1 MTKYKLSK
9 QELQDHWDD
18 QIRFIQKSIKE
29 FDRGDEKEAQRLAT
43 HLRVLFHETQKSK
56 SIFGQLKPQIIFYSS
71 GDLYTPSNLFTSW
84 TLLDLMVSP
93 EGIKYNAKSNNQS
106 RCFFLM
112 FNDWWNEIIFDDKKN
127 KFTRRDIVTYVANQ
141 DGGAHVDPE
150 LDESYA
156 TLTKMNSLG
165 WTDYNGNKPLNNPA
179 YQAIR
184 TIANEVLYSIA
195 ISASGLKNR
204 KKQKGKEFEMRI
216 VDNFGRRYKWS
227 KTEITCSLETMELVF
242 QDKVEKRTLY
252 IDEYKMAVKLNML
265 DLKSF
270 VEKKMKRKYE
280 WVGHIG
286 VHLKRKKEL

>member
-43 HLRVLFHETQKSK
+43 HLRVLFHETQKSR

-252 IDEYKMAVKLNML
+252 IDEYKNGSK
-265 DLKSF
+265 
-270 VEKKMKRKYE
+270 VEY
-280 WVGHIG
+280 VGP
-286 VHLKRKKEL
+286 

>member
-71 GDLYTPSNLFTSW
+71 GDLYTLSNLFTSW

-141 DGGAHVDPE
+141 DGE
-150 LDESYA
+150 RMLI
-156 TLTKMNSLG
+156 
-165 WTDYNGNKPLNNPA
+165 LN
-179 YQAIR
+179 
-184 TIANEVLYSIA
+184 
-195 ISASGLKNR
+195 
-204 KKQKGKEFEMRI
+204 
-216 VDNFGRRYKWS
+216 
-227 KTEITCSLETMELVF
+227 
-242 QDKVEKRTLY
+242 
-252 IDEYKMAVKLNML
+252 
-265 DLKSF
+265 
-270 VEKKMKRKYE
+270 
-280 WVGHIG
+280 
-286 VHLKRKKEL
+286 

>member
-1 MTKYKLSK
+1 
-9 QELQDHWDD
+9 
-18 QIRFIQKSIKE
+18 
-29 FDRGDEKEAQRLAT
+29 
-43 HLRVLFHETQKSK
+43 
-56 SIFGQLKPQIIFYSS
+56 
-71 GDLYTPSNLFTSW
+71 
-84 TLLDLMVSP
+84 
-93 EGIKYNAKSNNQS
+93 
-106 RCFFLM
+106 
-112 FNDWWNEIIFDDKKN
+112 
-127 KFTRRDIVTYVANQ
+127 
-141 DGGAHVDPE
+141 
-150 LDESYA
+150 
-156 TLTKMNSLG
+156 MNSLG

-242 QDKVEKRTLY
+242 QDKVEKKEPY
-252 IDEYKMAVKLNML
+252 ILMNTKMVVKLNML